1 MYDIKKTVVD
11 DKVVFLIPS
20 ELFFQYAYSEQY
32 KKSKLNNHSKY
43 IKMKI
48 KRWNLTEN
56 LDYFKEDNKIYFNSE
71 IFFKFDKVFF
81 KQMVETKMFEY
92 ITDEDDNEFIK
103 LQEKYN
109 DMTKQDDKQQ
119 EQIQIDLSQDLS
131 PEYYQEFYLDK
142 RTIGDLWKLI
152 CYLDIKQIIIR
163 R

>member
-20 ELFFQYAYSEQY
+20 ELYFQYAYSEQY
-32 KKSKLNNHSKY
+32 NKSKLNNHSKY

-56 LDYFKEDNKIYFNSE
+56 LDYIKEDSKIYFNSE
-71 IFFKFDKVFF
+71 IFFKFDKIFF
-81 KQMVETKMFEY
+81 KKMVETKMFEY

-109 DMTKQDDKQQ
+109 DMTKHD
-119 EQIQIDLSQDLS
+119 EQIDLSQDLGS
-131 PEYYQEFYLDK
+131 LQEYYQEFYLDK
-142 RTIGDLWKLI
+142 RTIGDIWKLI

>member
-20 ELFFQYAYSEQY
+20 ELYFQYAYSEQY
-32 KKSKLNNHSKY
+32 NKSKLNNHSKY